1 MKNSEFYKRILSS
14 VILIPIIILL
24 LIKGSI
30 FLNVFLLLCF
40 LISLYEWNKISKNSN
55 YYLLGNFFIILSF
68 YSFFALRNNF
78 DAGFLYVGIILFICI
93 LTDIGG
99 YFFGKII
106 KGPKLTKISPKKTIS
121 GMIGSFILPLF
132 TVKLISTFNFFPS
145 ILSEFSSFIFIL
157 LISSISQIGDLTISY
172 FKRNSNIK
180 DTGDFIPGHGGLLD
194 RIDGIIFVFPFFYL
208 YLKFNL
214 FEIF

>member
-14 VILIPIIILL
+14 ITLIPIIILL

-40 LISLYEWNKISKNSN
+40 FISLYEWHKISKNSN
-55 YYLLGNFFIILSF
+55 YYLLGIFFIILSF
-68 YSFFALRNNF
+68 YSFFVLRNNF
-78 DAGFLYVGIILFICI
+78 DTGFLYVGIILLICI

-132 TVKLISTFNFFPS
+132 TVKFISNFNFFPS
-145 ILSEFSSFIFIL
+145 ILTEFSSFFFIL
-157 LISSISQIGDLTISY
+157 LISAISQIGDLIISY

-180 DTGDFIPGHGGLLD
+180 DTGNFIPGHGGLLD

-214 FEIF
+214 FDIF